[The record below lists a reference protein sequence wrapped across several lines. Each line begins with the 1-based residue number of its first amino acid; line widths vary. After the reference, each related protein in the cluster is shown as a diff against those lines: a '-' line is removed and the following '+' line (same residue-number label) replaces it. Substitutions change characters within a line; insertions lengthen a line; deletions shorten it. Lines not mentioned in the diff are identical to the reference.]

1 MGTAKYLVFSLI
13 SLNNRSMHHLGK
25 VVVEAAVTAAVKGGV
40 SAGVKAATGKKTEET
55 KDDRKATPA
64 ISLTVLKQ
72 FSQKDLHASI
82 RFFNEGFMYLCKVL
96 GEGVFTGR
104 HVGDDVSSES
114 KAKALPGS
122 VQEHFII
129 SSAALLEAIFL
140 LKDLKDLDESA
151 AKALTDAKERFRDA
165 RRKATKAFSNEV
177 LSERERFFAARYRV
191 ASTLLEK
198 VDSLEDALG
207 ACELCLQELHALPVV
222 QKGFEKHGGSKII
235 RADVRDINR
244 LVCDVTQVIGGVGAF
259 LSWPCVVV
267 GKRKV
272 DPLHREEMMS
282 SHCCM
287 SKSFGQEGV
296 DEHKLTFAWS
306 ITSNTRGDFIVPD
319 SIDRNIK
326 VFNSNGKFVRSVDP
340 FADDPR
346 SYDEIWNIAGD
357 SWDNIY
363 VLTLH
368 RTESVPISSL
378 VYILDKD
385 GHLIQRLP
393 LREGFRGSAVA
404 VDDNSR
410 VFVLGGSFSNFH
422 NDEVQVYQLCQGFVQ
437 SFGTKHLINAKDIT
451 AADDDRVMVVDGES
465 DPLVFVFSVNG
476 DLLHKFKV
484 SGSLPDTGVAITFHK
499 KSQNVL
505 VASLRPESRVRVS
518 VYEADGHLL
527 RVMQFQD
534 KGGPFITGITAT
546 PEGCIAVPGQ
556 NRVLFR

>member
-1 MGTAKYLVFSLI
+1 M
-13 SLNNRSMHHLGK
+13 
-25 VVVEAAVTAAVKGGV
+25 
-40 SAGVKAATGKKTEET
+40 
-55 KDDRKATPA
+55 
-64 ISLTVLKQ
+64 
-72 FSQKDLHASI
+72 
-82 RFFNEGFMYLCKVL
+82 
-96 GEGVFTGR
+96 
-104 HVGDDVSSES
+104 
-114 KAKALPGS
+114 
-122 VQEHFII
+122 
-129 SSAALLEAIFL
+129 
-140 LKDLKDLDESA
+140 
-151 AKALTDAKERFRDA
+151 
-165 RRKATKAFSNEV
+165 
-177 LSERERFFAARYRV
+177 
-191 ASTLLEK
+191 
-198 VDSLEDALG
+198 
-207 ACELCLQELHALPVV
+207 
-222 QKGFEKHGGSKII
+222 
-235 RADVRDINR
+235 
-244 LVCDVTQVIGGVGAF
+244 
-259 LSWPCVVV
+259 
-267 GKRKV
+267 
-272 DPLHREEMMS
+272 
-282 SHCCM
+282 
-287 SKSFGQEGV
+287 
-296 DEHKLTFAWS
+296 
-306 ITSNTRGDFIVPD
+306 PD

-422 NDEVQVYQLCQGFVQ
+422 DDEVQVYQLCQGFVQ

-546 PEGCIAVPGQ
+546 PKGCIAVPGQ